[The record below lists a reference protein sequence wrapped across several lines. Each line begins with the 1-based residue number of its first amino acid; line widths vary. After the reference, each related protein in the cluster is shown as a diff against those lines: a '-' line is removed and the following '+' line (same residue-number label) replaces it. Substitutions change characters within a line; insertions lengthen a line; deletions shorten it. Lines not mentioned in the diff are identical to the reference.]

1 VNPAWKDF
9 EVKVPGKWILTGEHS
24 VIRGAPSIAM
34 PHPNFGLTL
43 NFSPNDSEFQIA
55 PEEGIPVVHQLFK
68 QAGIPAPATGT
79 LHFDSTIPIGAGL
92 GSSAALCVALTQWIA
107 PQINLPRERWL
118 SFATELENFF
128 HGQSS
133 GVDVAVALA
142 QKPLHFVRGRELT
155 PMNLKSLPRFSF
167 YDTGLRAKTSECVQQ
182 VEAYLA
188 THPEDGPKS
197 DARMAEAS
205 LTALAGLNALN
216 ENTAENGRKAAL
228 QQLAKAMNLAHHCFM
243 EWGLVPES
251 VVELRERVL
260 AEGALAAKLT
270 GAGKGGMLVALW
282 KD

>member
-1 VNPAWKDF
+1 VNPVWKSF
-9 EVKVPGKWILTGEHS
+9 EIKVPGKWILTGEHS

-34 PHPNFGLTL
+34 PHPTFGLTL
-43 NFSPNDSEFQIA
+43 NFSPNDSAFTVT
-55 PEEGIPVVHQLFK
+55 PEVGIPVVQQLFK
-68 QAGIPAPATGT
+68 QAGIAAPTTGT
-79 LHFDSTIPIGAGL
+79 LHFQSTIPLGAGL

-107 PQINLPRERWL
+107 PQIRLPEEQWL

-133 GVDVAVALA
+133 GVDVAVVLA
-142 QKPLHFVRGRELT
+142 QKPLHFIRNRERT
-155 PMNLKSLPRFSF
+155 PMNLKSLPRFTF

-188 THPEDGPKS
+188 NHPEAGRKS
-197 DARMAEAS
+197 DERMTEAS
-205 LTALAGLNALN
+205 LTAMEGLKIFN
-216 ENTAENGRKAAL
+216 ENASESARNAAL
-228 QQLAKAMNLAHHCFM
+228 QQLANAMNLAHHCFR
-243 EWGLVPES
+243 EWDLVPES